1 MYEKTDN
8 LGAFL
13 MKRFLKGGHGVV
25 FCSMIVGE
33 ESLRLWLESQTH
45 GKGENKMGLR
55 AEGSL
60 VESKY
65 CGFGKGVLKFLFLFF
80 LCRWCFCNLVRAEA
94 SLLLRECVS
103 ASVFSSTVSKSIRKK

>member
-25 FCSMIVGE
+25 FCSMIVRE

-65 CGFGKGVLKFLFLFF
+65 CGFGKGVLKYVFF